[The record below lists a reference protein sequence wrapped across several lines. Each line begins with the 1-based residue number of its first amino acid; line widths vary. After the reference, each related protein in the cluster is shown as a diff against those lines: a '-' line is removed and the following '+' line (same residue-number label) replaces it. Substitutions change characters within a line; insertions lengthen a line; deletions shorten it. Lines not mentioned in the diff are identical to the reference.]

1 MSKICDLNDQ
11 LLNWASAT
19 AEAKDT
25 APTTAAAAAAAALSA
40 TSTVT
45 AAVYSQ
51 GFLKFL
57 GDPGAAPR
65 SDQPLRGQQSQL
77 QGGQD
82 PHAGSERGLSSATH
96 VRRLNGH
103 DFSKK
108 GHAKKR
114 TKNYYFED
122 FVYDFCTSFCTTF
135 TTLFK
140 AILSHFRGFNPHGTM
155 FELLRRPCNALF

>member
-1 MSKICDLNDQ
+1 MIINQRQSLILSKICDLNDQ

-25 APTTAAAAAAAALSA
+25 APSTAAAALSA
-40 TSTVT
+40 TSAVT

-57 GDPGAAPR
+57 GDPSAAP
-65 SDQPLRGQQSQL
+65 SKDQQLRGQQSQL

-82 PHAGSERGLSSATH
+82 PHAGSESGLSSATH

-108 GHAKKR
+108 GHTKKGQKMIILR
-114 TKNYYFED
+114 ILCITFAQV
-122 FVYDFCTSFCTTF
+122 FVQ
-135 TTLFK
+135 
-140 AILSHFRGFNPHGTM
+140 
-155 FELLRRPCNALF
+155 LLRLYLRQF

>member
-25 APTTAAAAAAAALSA
+25 APSTAAAALSA
-40 TSTVT
+40 TSAVT

-108 GHAKKR
+108 GHTKK
-114 TKNYYFED
+114 
-122 FVYDFCTSFCTTF
+122 
-135 TTLFK
+135 
-140 AILSHFRGFNPHGTM
+140 G
-155 FELLRRPCNALF
+155 